1 MVTLKEIQKKYKK
14 SKQKSKKIKQSL
26 HKRKSL
32 CLILEEL
39 FIEVFVEQPLAL
51 PWTNTMSIIDRQE
64 IRQEWKAM
72 ARRHLR
78 RRNKFMKIFLYME
91 YMLPKGMDIKDLVE
105 IVIWDTITDLNLF
118 LKYL

>member
-1 MVTLKEIQKKYKK
+1 MMEVILEQPRLHKVLKKRAYYAVLAYFWCPVVTLITFSSNPMVTLKEIQKKYKK
-14 SKQKSKKIKQSL
+14 SKKKFEENLTYFRNLNEQSL

-64 IRQEWKAM
+64 IHQE
-72 ARRHLR
+72 
-78 RRNKFMKIFLYME
+78 
-91 YMLPKGMDIKDLVE
+91 
-105 IVIWDTITDLNLF
+105 
-118 LKYL
+118 